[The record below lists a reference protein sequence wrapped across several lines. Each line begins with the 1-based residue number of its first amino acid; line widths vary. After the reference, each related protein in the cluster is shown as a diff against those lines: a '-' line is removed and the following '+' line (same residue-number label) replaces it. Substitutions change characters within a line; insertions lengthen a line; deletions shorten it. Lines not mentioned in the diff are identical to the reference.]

1 MEEDKSDLDPELE
14 FIYADM
20 ELMKERF
27 GKLLL
32 GEDMSGGGK
41 GFSSTFALSNAIT
54 NLTGQTLVLLQLGN
68 HLKNSIIF
76 WYESILWYS
85 MFSYIRYHYRYRYH
99 MKVHWPQLI
108 DVNLCFVVRFFIHSV
123 TSYGSH

>member
-76 WYESILWYS
+76 
-85 MFSYIRYHYRYRYH
+85 
-99 MKVHWPQLI
+99 
-108 DVNLCFVVRFFIHSV
+108 CFFNIERKDLLR
-123 TSYGSH
+123 